1 MKRVVYI
8 FAVLLFS
15 SCIGIKTD
23 IEVKRDLS
31 GTARLEYT
39 VSQELL
45 DSGTLDGNENW
56 PAFPVGK
63 ADFERTVA
71 RTSGLELRSYRERK
85 QGGDRL
91 FEVALAFDHVSA
103 LSAFLDDNGQQ
114 FVYQNEN
121 GSHVFTVLFNKKP
134 EEGQPQAYDDALLSL
149 VQTAFSGYR
158 FDFSISVPGDRKTYS
173 APMADLLTSSR
184 AETLEIRF

>member
-1 MKRVVYI
+1 MERVVYI
-8 FAVLLFS
+8 LAVLLFS

-31 GTARLEYT
+31 GTARLVYT

-56 PAFPVGK
+56 PVIPVGK
-63 ADFERTVA
+63 ADFERTAA
-71 RTSGLELRSYRERK
+71 RINGLELRSYHERK

-103 LSAFLDDNGQQ
+103 LSAFLGDNGQQ
-114 FVYQNEN
+114 FVYKTEN
-121 GSHVFTVLFNKKP
+121 GSHVFTVLFNNKP
-134 EEGQPQAYDDALLSL
+134 EGGQPQTYDDALSSL
-149 VQTAFSGYR
+149 VRTAFTGYQ
-158 FDFSISVPGDRKTYS
+158 FDFSISVPGDEKTYT
-173 APMADLLTSSR
+173 ALMADLLTSAQ
-184 AETLEIRF
+184 AEMLEIRF

>member
-1 MKRVVYI
+1 MKRIVYI

-31 GTARLEYT
+31 GTVRLEYT

-56 PAFPVGK
+56 PAVPVGK

-71 RTSGLELRSYRERK
+71 RIDGLELRSYHERK

-91 FEVALAFDHVSA
+91 FEVTLAFDHVSA
-103 LSAFLDDNGQQ
+103 LSRFLGDNGQQ
-114 FVYQNEN
+114 FVYKNEN
-121 GSHVFTVLFNKKP
+121 GSHIFTVSFNEKP
-134 EEGQPQAYDDALLSL
+134 EGGQPQADDDALMSL
-149 VQTAFSGYR
+149 VRTAFTGYQ
-158 FDFSISVPGDRKTYS
+158 FDFSISVPGDKKTYTAS
-173 APMADLLTSSR
+173 MADLLTSAQ

>member
-1 MKRVVYI
+1 MRRVVYV

-31 GTARLEYT
+31 GTARLVYT

-63 ADFERTVA
+63 ADFERTAA
-71 RTSGLELRSYRERK
+71 RIDGLELRSYRERK
-85 QGGDRL
+85 QGDDRL

-103 LSAFLDDNGQQ
+103 LSAFLGDNGQQ
-114 FVYQNEN
+114 FVYKNEN
-121 GSHVFTVLFNKKP
+121 GSHVFTISFNKKS
-134 EEGQPQAYDDALLSL
+134 EGGQPQTYDDALLSL
-149 VQTAFSGYR
+149 VRTAFTGYQ
-158 FDFSISVPGDRKTYS
+158 FDFSISVPGDEKTYTAS
-173 APMADLLTSSR
+173 MADLLTSSQ
-184 AETLEIRF
+184 AEMLEIRF